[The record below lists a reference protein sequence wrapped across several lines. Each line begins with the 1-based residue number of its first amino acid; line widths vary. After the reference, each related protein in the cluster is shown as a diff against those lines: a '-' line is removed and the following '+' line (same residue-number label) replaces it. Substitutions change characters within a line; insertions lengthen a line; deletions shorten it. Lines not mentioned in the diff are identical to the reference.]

1 MSEGPLAGLRV
12 VDLTRVLAGPFCTML
27 LADLGAEVI
36 KVETPPAGDPIRVQG
51 GMRDGFSWYFA
62 GFNRN
67 KRSITL
73 NLRTTEG
80 MNILKDLLKS
90 ADVLV
95 ENFRPTVLDDMGLTE
110 EVLRKL
116 NADLVVCSIS
126 GYGKTGPY
134 RNRPAFDFIA
144 QAMSGFMSSTGYPD
158 SEPLRAGL
166 PISDLVAGLYGALA
180 VCASLVRRQ
189 RAGKGDRIDVAL
201 VDSILSFASYF
212 AAQYFATGE
221 PMERCGNDHPVVAP
235 YGLFRASDGD
245 VAIAPS
251 NDQIYERLVKALGL
265 TEELSAPEFATN
277 AERMRNREQINA
289 IINARISQHTR
300 DFWVERLNAAGVPC
314 GPVLT
319 YQEAFED
326 PQVAAR
332 EMVIDVDHPG
342 RGPVRMIG
350 FPIKLAEAQCKIRLP
365 APELGAHTDEVL
377 RSLGYNASEIS
388 ELRDRGVV

>member
-1 MSEGPLAGLRV
+1 MSEGPLAGLRI

-36 KVETPPAGDPIRVQG
+36 KVETPPAGDPIRAQG
-51 GMRDGFSWYFA
+51 GMRNGFSWYFA

-80 MNILKDLLKS
+80 MSILKDLLKS

-95 ENFRPTVLDDMGLTE
+95 ENFRPTVLDDMGLTK
-110 EVLRKL
+110 EVLKEL
-116 NADLVVCSIS
+116 NDDLVVCSIS

-134 RNRPAFDFIA
+134 RNRPAFDFVA
-144 QAMSGFMSSTGYPD
+144 QAMSGFMGSTGYPD
-158 SEPLRAGL
+158 SEPLRAGP
-166 PISDLVAGLYGALA
+166 PISDLIAGLYGALA
-180 VCASLVRRQ
+180 VCASLVRRH

-212 AAQYFATGE
+212 AAQYFATGV
-221 PMERCGNDHPVVAP
+221 PMERSGNDHPVVAP

-251 NDQIYERLVKALGL
+251 NDQIYGRLVKALNL

-277 AERMRNREQINA
+277 ADRMRNREKINA
-289 IINARISQHTR
+289 IISARIGQQTR

-326 PQVAAR
+326 PQVVAR

-342 RGPVRMIG
+342 RGPVRMTG
-350 FPIKLAEAQCKIRLP
+350 FPIKLAEAPCKVRLP
-365 APELGAHTDEVL
+365 APELGADTDDVL
-377 RSLGYNASEIS
+377 KSLGYDDSEIS
-388 ELRDRGVV
+388 GLRDKGVV

>member
-1 MSEGPLAGLRV
+1 SKDQRRDRQRHTCAGGRSAHRPHSDQHHPSDHRLLPGAAASARELRALAPAGRGRARDRPGAPRPGHGDESDDRHADPTGRAAAVRRRGDRKHPARTRYPRGVPVPPLVIHGPDHRNPVPGHRSLAAGASLIRGTVSMSEGPLAGLRV

-67 KRSITL
+67 KRSIAL

-134 RNRPAFDFIA
+134 RN
-144 QAMSGFMSSTGYPD
+144 
-158 SEPLRAGL
+158 
-166 PISDLVAGLYGALA
+166 
-180 VCASLVRRQ
+180 
-189 RAGKGDRIDVAL
+189 
-201 VDSILSFASYF
+201 
-212 AAQYFATGE
+212 
-221 PMERCGNDHPVVAP
+221 
-235 YGLFRASDGD
+235 
-245 VAIAPS
+245 
-251 NDQIYERLVKALGL
+251 
-265 TEELSAPEFATN
+265 
-277 AERMRNREQINA
+277 
-289 IINARISQHTR
+289 
-300 DFWVERLNAAGVPC
+300 
-314 GPVLT
+314 
-319 YQEAFED
+319 
-326 PQVAAR
+326 
-332 EMVIDVDHPG
+332 
-342 RGPVRMIG
+342 
-350 FPIKLAEAQCKIRLP
+350 
-365 APELGAHTDEVL
+365 
-377 RSLGYNASEIS
+377 
-388 ELRDRGVV
+388 